1 MSLTIEQTDAA
12 ILSTFHLM
20 EEGVDYVLNDFWFA
34 EINRV
39 RKQCNYSTLKNKK
52 EYLLSRKGEKLFVSG
67 KEVFHFKDKTNLA
80 LALALAL
87 SLSLALSFALAF
99 ALSFA
104 LAFALALQYN
114 GIEKL
119 NQSCEGKIVEIDGKK
134 YKLTA
139 V

>member
-12 ILSTFHLM
+12 IRETFYGM

-34 EINRV
+34 EMNRV
-39 RKQCNYSTLKNKK
+39 RKQYGYSVVKDKK
-52 EYLLSRKGEKLFVSG
+52 EYIFFRKGEKLFVSG
-67 KEVFHFKDKTNLA
+67 QEVFDFKYKTNLA
-80 LALALAL
+80 F
-87 SLSLALSFALAF
+87 SFTFALAF
-99 ALSFA
+99 T
-104 LAFALALQYN
+104 LAFTLALQYN

-119 NQSCEGKIVEIDGKK
+119 NTGCEGKIVEIDGKK

>member
-12 ILSTFHLM
+12 ILATFHSM

-34 EINRV
+34 EMNRV
-39 RKQCNYSTLKNKK
+39 RKEYSYATAKHKV
-52 EYLLSRKGEKLFVSG
+52 EFILSRKGEKFLLNG
-67 KEVFHFKDKTNLA
+67 KEVFDFKDKTNLA
-80 LALALAL
+80 LA
-87 SLSLALSFALAF
+87 FARVFLTVDRT
-99 ALSFA
+99 
-104 LAFALALQYN
+104 FALALQHD

-119 NQSCEGKIVEIDGKK
+119 NKDTCEGKVVEIDGKK

>member
-12 ILSTFHLM
+12 ILATFHSM

-34 EINRV
+34 EMNRV
-39 RKQCNYSTLKNKK
+39 RK
-52 EYLLSRKGEKLFVSG
+52 EYDYAPAKHKVEFIFSRKAEKLLLNG
-67 KEVFHFKDKTNLA
+67 DKVFDFKDKTNLA
-80 LALALAL
+80 
-87 SLSLALSFALAF
+87 FAF
-99 ALSFA
+99 ASVLVFA
-104 LAFALALQYN
+104 SVIAFAVFTALQHN

-119 NQSCEGKIVEIDGKK
+119 NKDTCEGKVVEIDGRK